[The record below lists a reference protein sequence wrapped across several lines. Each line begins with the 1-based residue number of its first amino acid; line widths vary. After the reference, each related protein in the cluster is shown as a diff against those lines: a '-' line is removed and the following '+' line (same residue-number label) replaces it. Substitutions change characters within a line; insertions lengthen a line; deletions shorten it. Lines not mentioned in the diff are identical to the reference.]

1 MEVVLVHRQKPSV
14 LEIFFLVQVDSNSGY
29 QSSKNRI
36 QNHSQDA
43 WLSCTIYL
51 SNVYFKSMAFAR
63 DIHYELELE
72 LEDQLA
78 VDNG

>member
-1 MEVVLVHRQKPSV
+1 
-14 LEIFFLVQVDSNSGY
+14 
-29 QSSKNRI
+29 
-36 QNHSQDA
+36 
-43 WLSCTIYL
+43 
-51 SNVYFKSMAFAR
+51 MAFAR

>member
-1 MEVVLVHRQKPSV
+1 VEVVLVNRQKTSV

-51 SNVYFKSMAFAR
+51 SNVYVKSMAFAR

>member
-29 QSSKNRI
+29 QSSKNR

>member
-1 MEVVLVHRQKPSV
+1 MDTSLA
-14 LEIFFLVQVDSNSGY
+14 
-29 QSSKNRI
+29 KNRI
-36 QNHSQDA
+36 QNHSKDA
-43 WLSCTIYL
+43 WLSCTMYL

-63 DIHYELELE
+63 DIHDELELE